1 MFFYCIRLLREDN
14 KMQIY
19 KNILVTVD
27 GSSADKRILEHV
39 ALLAQQ
45 NKANVTILH
54 VVHSH
59 TIDQERALHEKATAM
74 LDSYAEQMKQHN
86 INVKK
91 LIRSGEPE
99 KEILKEIEENEYDLV
114 AMGTHGHKLLGDIL
128 YGSVSDTLKHAIRL
142 PLLLIKA
149 E

>member
-1 MFFYCIRLLREDN
+1 
-14 KMQIY
+14 MQIY